1 MFSVCAPMEEGNK
14 WRITLSEDINAA
26 ILDELKQINMNL
38 SYIKAVAQRLND
50 AQNQKSAAIRR
61 MASSLPPL
69 GDPAKLP

>member
-1 MFSVCAPMEEGNK
+1 MFSIWAPMEKGNK

-26 ILDELKQINMNL
+26 ILAELKEINMNL

-50 AQNQKSAAIRR
+50 AQNQKGAAIRR

-69 GDPAKLP
+69 VDPPKFP

>member
-1 MFSVCAPMEEGNK
+1 M
-14 WRITLSEDINAA
+14 SEDINAA

-61 MASSLPPL
+61 MTSSLPPL
-69 GDPAKLP
+69 GDPPKLP